1 MVITV
6 LGNLLYLTIG
16 GVSALAVPEEGQAV
30 LSGLEE
36 YEELPDIPAD
46 TALIAIYGLAFLL
59 LFVGNV
65 LLAVAIWRSGTLP
78 KWAGAIWGVSAVFVY
93 LLSAVWFLIAGA
105 QVTPPTVLV
114 GMALLV
120 ISGAWIA
127 WSVLSRPSTAQA
139 EAGTAAQRR
148 VR

>member
-1 MVITV
+1 
-6 LGNLLYLTIG
+6 
-16 GVSALAVPEEGQAV
+16 
-30 LSGLEE
+30 
-36 YEELPDIPAD
+36 
-46 TALIAIYGLAFLL
+46 
-59 LFVGNV
+59 
-65 LLAVAIWRSGTLP
+65 
-78 KWAGAIWGVSAVFVY
+78 VFVY

-105 QVTPPTVLV
+105 RVTPPTVLV